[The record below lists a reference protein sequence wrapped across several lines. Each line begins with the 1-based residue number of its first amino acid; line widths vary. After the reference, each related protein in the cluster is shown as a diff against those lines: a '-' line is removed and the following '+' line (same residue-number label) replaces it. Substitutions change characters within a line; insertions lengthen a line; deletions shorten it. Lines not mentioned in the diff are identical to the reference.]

1 MPRVTRVFGQEVTG
15 KAGEVNR
22 RASDIG
28 REIDILAA
36 PARAVLPEV
45 TRVFG
50 QEVTRRAGKVAL
62 GVSDIGREIDVLAAP
77 ARAVL
82 PGAIRVL
89 GREVGRRL
97 DYCND
102 SKLTYLFHLHS

>member
-1 MPRVTRVFGQEVTG
+1 VTMATQHLEERRDMVRAVMPR
-15 KAGEVNR
+15 
-22 RASDIG
+22 
-28 REIDILAA
+28 
-36 PARAVLPEV
+36 V

-50 QEVTRRAGKVAL
+50 QEVTRRAGEVNRGAS
-62 GVSDIGREIDVLAAP
+62 GFGREIDVLAAP